1 MDPLTKPRPGA
12 GVASEEF
19 RPTRYRPP
27 GGSTRALL
35 VRHGLQD
42 AYRPHEDSANQGDP
56 ALAPGGQ
63 RQAQRL
69 ATRLSEAGVG
79 VICTSPARRARETAE
94 PLAHLL
100 ELRPIVMG
108 ELREVGLGEWE
119 GGAVHRRL
127 REKDPA
133 WARVLKTERWD
144 AIPGAESNEE
154 LHGRVARVL
163 LEVRERFPGQVVAVF
178 THDGV
183 IAAALALAARAS
195 SFAFASSD
203 HGSISELVLESQ
215 GGWRVRSFNDTCHLR
230 AREPREPREP
240 RRR

>member
-1 MDPLTKPRPGA
+1 MDPLTQPQPEV
-12 GVASEEF
+12 GVESAEF

-27 GGSTRALL
+27 AGSTRALL
-35 VRHGLQD
+35 VRHCLQA
-42 AYRPHEDSANQGDP
+42 AYRPHEDSTNQGDP
-56 ALAPGGQ
+56 PLAPGGR

-69 ATRLSEAGVG
+69 GTRLSEAGVSA
-79 VICTSPARRARETAE
+79 ICTSPARRARESAD

-100 ELRPIVMG
+100 GLRPTVVEG
-108 ELREVGLGEWE
+108 LREVGLGDWE
-119 GGAVHRRL
+119 GGAVHQRV

-133 WARVLKTERWD
+133 WSRVLETERWD
-144 AIPGAESNEE
+144 AIPGAETNEE
-154 LHGRVARVL
+154 LHSRVARAL
-163 LEVRERFPGQVVAVF
+163 LEVRAKFPGQVVAVF

-203 HGSISELVLESQ
+203 HGSISEVVLESE
-215 GGWRVRSFNDTCHLR
+215 GSWRVRSFNDTCHLR
-230 AREPREPREP
+230 VREAREV

>member
-1 MDPLTKPRPGA
+1 
-12 GVASEEF
+12 V
-19 RPTRYRPP
+19 
-27 GGSTRALL
+27 LL
-35 VRHGLQD
+35 VRHGLQVG
-42 AYRPHEDSANQGDP
+42 YRPGGDSRDQGDP

-79 VICTSPARRARETAE
+79 VVCTSPARRARETAE

-100 ELRPIVMG
+100 KLRPIVMEG
-108 ELREVGLGEWE
+108 LREVGLGEWE
-119 GGAVHRRL
+119 GGTVHQRV
-127 REKDPA
+127 REKDLT
-133 WARVLKTERWD
+133 WARVLETERWD
-144 AIPGAESNEE
+144 AIPGAETNEE

-163 LEVRERFPGQVVAVF
+163 VEVRANYPGQLVAVF

-203 HGSISELVLESQ
+203 HGSISELVLGARDS
-215 GGWRVRSFNDTCHLR
+215 WRVRSFNDTCHLR
-230 AREPREPREP
+230 AREPREPRRP
-240 RRR
+240 